1 MAHLLLMVTGTVDTT
16 MALLTHTTIIQ
27 TAQGVTTMALLT
39 HATTTQL
46 DQGIMN
52 VARVTTGADH
62 PTTDMAATLHHI
74 MAATHIMGMGLHPS
88 FEWCLGHSVSSA
100 EQYVC
105 HVRFTVY

>member
-1 MAHLLLMVTGTVDTT
+1 
-16 MALLTHTTIIQ
+16 
-27 TAQGVTTMALLT
+27 MALLT
-39 HATTTQL
+39 HATTTQK

-52 VARVTTGADH
+52 TPRVITGADH

-74 MAATHIMGMGLHPS
+74 MAATHTMGMGLHPT